1 MESQLVSLYAERQ
14 QLHQALGFSDAD
26 EVIAAFEAVK
36 AEAARAVAEAARSAE
51 SDRSPANW
59 LVDLGD
65 GEAVDGTSTHDGA
78 GASSAAD
85 GGISVLELEA
95 RIAELD
101 RWADELATKAEE
113 LDRRERSLH
122 AAPAIDLSSTPELD
136 DARLALERHAQEID
150 ERDAKLAQR

>member
-36 AEAARAVAEAARSAE
+36 AEAARAEAEAEAARAG

-65 GEAVDGTSTHDGA
+65 GEAVDGSPTHDGA
-78 GASSAAD
+78 GASVAPD

-122 AAPAIDLSSTPELD
+122 AAPAMDLSST
-136 DARLALERHAQEID
+136 
-150 ERDAKLAQR
+150 